1 MVALVTLIG
10 GDEYVFGP
18 IIQQLLAIKTEI
30 EKLSLATPR
39 QVKLPLSRLLPGL
52 NAVSKY
58 KDLAKILP
66 DPRPTTTLAF
76 NKGTPNFGFAGVD
89 DATALLTLA
98 AMALT
103 MALLLVLIIQSPA
116 FRKAVSVR
124 AKELDRIMRELQ
136 INAVVGLKE
145 SVDIVNAIFNGSKE
159 EEQRCRQ
166 SPTFEATPQCIQAMR
181 DFSAA
186 LIKMQSL
193 MPRLISLL
201 NRIINYA
208 KFPHSGLDIM
218 KTRSDFN
225 KLLADAQAL
234 AFELQI
240 SLSEMREKC
249 KCPDLP

>member
-1 MVALVTLIG
+1 LVAFIG
-10 GDEYVFGP
+10 GGEHVFGP
-18 IIQQLLAIKTEI
+18 IIQQLLAIKAEI
-30 EKLSLATPR
+30 EKLLLATPR
-39 QVKLPLSRLLPGL
+39 RVKLPLSRLLPGL

-66 DPRPTTTLAF
+66 DLRPAPTLAF
-76 NKGTPNFGFAGVD
+76 NKGAPNFGFVGVD
-89 DATALLTLA
+89 DAAALLTLA

-136 INAVVGLKE
+136 INAAVGLKE
-145 SVDIVNAIFNGSKE
+145 SVDIVNAIFNGSKD

-166 SPTFEATPQCIQAMR
+166 SPTFEETPQCIQALR
-181 DFSAA
+181 EFSVA
-186 LIKMQSL
+186 LTKMQSL

-201 NRIINYA
+201 NRIINYV

-218 KTRSDFN
+218 KTRLQFN
-225 KLLADAQAL
+225 KLLADAQSL

-240 SLSEMREKC
+240 ALADMREKC